1 MEMPSP
7 VCHHWRWLA
16 AIGWVC
22 VAFSDGDTLTGMS
35 SLAVASSDWI
45 GVCVAFSD
53 GDALTGM
60 SSLAVASSDWMGVCS
75 VQ

>member
-1 MEMPSP
+1 
-7 VCHHWRWLA
+7 
-16 AIGWVC
+16 
-22 VAFSDGDTLTGMS
+22 MS